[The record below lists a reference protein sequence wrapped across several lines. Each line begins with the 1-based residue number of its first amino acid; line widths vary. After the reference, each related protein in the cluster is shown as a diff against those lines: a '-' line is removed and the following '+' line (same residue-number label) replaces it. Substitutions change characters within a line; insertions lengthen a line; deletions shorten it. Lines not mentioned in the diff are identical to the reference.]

1 MSNSIYIAE
10 NSKDMFNIDIPAFDA
25 GDVTTTVESPAP
37 MPEPQPSEFD
47 FVLNK
52 SLTSFGVT
60 AICIV
65 VFILFALMLKKKNP
79 VEESYVPH
87 VSRTVEPKKQPI
99 EVKEEIQQEEDRTAE
114 HALYRYSS
122 KKRSSLSTPTSI
134 NRCIRAFL
142 ENTKEN

>member
-1 MSNSIYIAE
+1 MNNSIYIAE
-10 NSKDMFNIDIPAFDA
+10 NNKDMFNIDIPAFDA
-25 GDVTTTVESPAP
+25 GDVSNYVETPAS

-47 FVLNK
+47 FVMNK
-52 SLTSFGVT
+52 SLTSFGAM

-65 VFILFALMLKKKNP
+65 VFILFALMLKKKKP
-79 VEESYVPH
+79 VEEVYTPPVEIKNDTKNYEREVREE
-87 VSRTVEPKKQPI
+87 VSP
-99 EVKEEIQQEEDRTAE
+99 EENNNEAT
-114 HALYRYSS
+114 LYRYSS

>member
-1 MSNSIYIAE
+1 MSNPIYIAE

-25 GDVTTTVESPAP
+25 GDVTTTVAPPAP
-37 MPEPQPSEFD
+37 MPKPQPSEFD

-65 VFILFALMLKKKNP
+65 VFILFALMLRKKTP
-79 VEESYVPH
+79 AQETYTPH
-87 VSRTVEPKKQPI
+87 VSRVVEPKK
-99 EVKEEIQQEEDRTAE
+99 EVVEVQEEVQHEEERNEPT
-114 HALYRYSS
+114 LYRYSS